1 MKFRRSVGPILL
13 ATATILATGAQA
25 ASHYETARVID
36 AIPVYQTVRYA
47 VPVEDCRAETVR
59 LPSYQGSGT
68 APIIGAVIGGALGN
82 AVGHKK
88 RNKQVGAVVGAVLGA
103 TIGNDIRRNS
113 SGPSPVR
120 YGTRNVCD
128 TYTEYRNEDRLVG
141 YDVRYEYAGRTYSTR
156 MKRHPGEQVRI
167 RVTPIERW

>member
-1 MKFRRSVGPILL
+1 MKLRRLIQPAAL
-13 ATATILATGAQA
+13 ATATVLAVA
-25 ASHYETARVID
+25 ANATSHYETAAVID
-36 AIPVYQTVRYA
+36 AIPVYEKVRYA

-59 LPSYQGSGT
+59 LPQYHASGT
-68 APIIGAVIGGALGN
+68 GPIVGAVIGGALGN

-113 SGPSPVR
+113 SAAAPAR
-120 YGTRNVCD
+120 YGTRNFCD

-141 YDVRYEYAGRTYSTR
+141 YDVTYEYAGRAYSTR
-156 MKRHPGEQVRI
+156 MKRHPGDEVRI
-167 RVTPIERW
+167 RVTPIDH